1 MGPMLDPAA
10 AAECHR
16 HQVGDQFHL
25 EVGGHTQPI
34 YGDPLQLEVELL
46 ALSDGD
52 FTCVSPVHRGALMH
66 YGPSAR
72 LRCGNVEFIVVTN
85 RFQVYDDRP
94 YLMTGAD
101 MKDYSVVGLKS
112 SNHFRAYFKD
122 IADAIIG
129 ADTPSMFPGDLR
141 KLNFRNVLRL
151 IFPLDDDVEYTG
163 QWP

>member
-1 MGPMLDPAA
+1 
-10 AAECHR
+10 
-16 HQVGDQFHL
+16 
-25 EVGGHTQPI
+25 
-34 YGDPLQLEVELL
+34 
-46 ALSDGD
+46 
-52 FTCVSPVHRGALMH
+52 MH

-141 KLNFRNVLRL
+141 KLNFRNVLRP